1 MKRFEYKRVYSVEEF
16 PIERLNSLGN
26 EGWELV
32 VEFNYTWIFK
42 RELIKPS
49 KSKNQ
54 SSELYEDWG
63 GGGE

>member
-1 MKRFEYKRVYSVEEF
+1 MKQFEYKRVYSVEEL

-42 RELIKPS
+42 RELITPS
-49 KSKNQ
+49 KPKSQ
-54 SSELYEDWG
+54 PTELYNDWG